1 MLGSAAAF
9 TLTGAVLLLRA
20 TANDGTSTLDMLRA
34 TLFVATTFWLV
45 LGGLN
50 GVIGALSPS
59 PPKVLGQ
66 APPRGMTAILVPVY
80 NEDPRTTFSRIAA
93 MQRSLDALGV
103 SHRFH
108 FAVLSDTR
116 SEVAAAEE
124 VVWFARLV
132 EELPETSRVFYRRRA
147 ENTGRKAGNIEDFV
161 QKSGGAY
168 DYALILDA
176 DSLMDGATIAEMA
189 RRMDADP
196 QLGLLQ
202 TVPQVIG
209 GESIFGRGMAFASSY
224 YGPAFSR
231 GVSALQGMEG
241 PYWGHNAIIR
251 MQAFAQSCGL
261 PALSGDPPF
270 GGHILSH
277 DYVEAALLARAGW
290 KVRLAVDLDG
300 SYEEGPENLVDY
312 AKRDR
317 RWCQGNLQHAR
328 LLRAPRLR
336 LWSRFIFLQGI
347 MAYLASPL
355 WLLLLIAGVAGT
367 AMPDRGW
374 SNPSSIDAWILAGA
388 VATWLILPK
397 LVVLVRNALSGVNR
411 NFGGTLR
418 VSVSVLAEIMLST
431 ALAPILL
438 CFQSRAV
445 LQILLGL
452 DGGWPATD
460 RASSR
465 LSLEEAFAAS
475 WWMMAAASLAVA
487 VVVVLAPA
495 TLPWLM
501 PVAVPAVLAPVL
513 ISLSS
518 RRSRSLRLFAAPV
531 ELSVPD
537 IIRDQRRLLAKWSSV
552 SIGPESDAVAP
563 RLGGSAHA

>member
-1 MLGSAAAF
+1 MLGLAAAF

-20 TANDGTSTLDMLRA
+20 TASDGTSTLDLLRA

-50 GVIGALSPS
+50 GVIGALCPS
-59 PPKVLGQ
+59 PRKVMGHV
-66 APPRGMTAILVPVY
+66 PPLGMTAILVPVY

-93 MQRSLDALGV
+93 MHRSLEALGV
-103 SHRFH
+103 SDRFH

-116 SEVAAAEE
+116 SEVAAAQE

-132 EELPETSRVFYRRRA
+132 EELSSTSRVFYRRR
-147 ENTGRKAGNIEDFV
+147 EHNTGRKAGNIEDFV

-209 GESIFGRGMAFASSY
+209 GESIFGRAMAFASSF
-224 YGPAFSR
+224 YGPAFAR
-231 GVSALQGMEG
+231 GVSALQGVEG

-355 WLLLLIAGVAGT
+355 WLLLLIAGFVGT

-374 SNPSSIDAWILAGA
+374 RNPSSIDGWILAGA
-388 VATWLILPK
+388 VAAWLILPK
-397 LVVLVRNALSGVNR
+397 LAVLARNALTGVNCS
-411 NFGGTLR
+411 FGGTLR
-418 VSVSVLAEIMLST
+418 AVVSVLAEIVLST
-431 ALAPILL
+431 SLAPILL

-445 LQILLGL
+445 LQIVLGL

-465 LSLEEAFAAS
+465 LSIEDAFAAS
-475 WWMMAAASLAVA
+475 WWMMAVASLAVA
-487 VVVVLAPA
+487 AVLGLAPS

-513 ISLSS
+513 IALSS
-518 RRSRSLRLFAAPV
+518 RRSRSLRFFASPV
-531 ELSVPD
+531 ELIVPE
-537 IIRDQRRLLAKWSSV
+537 IIRDQRRLLARWSSASV
-552 SIGPESDAVAP
+552 GPDSVAIATQ
-563 RLGGSAHA
+563 LGGSAHA

>member
-1 MLGSAAAF
+1 
-9 TLTGAVLLLRA
+9 
-20 TANDGTSTLDMLRA
+20 
-34 TLFVATTFWLV
+34 
-45 LGGLN
+45 
-50 GVIGALSPS
+50 
-59 PPKVLGQ
+59 
-66 APPRGMTAILVPVY
+66 
-80 NEDPRTTFSRIAA
+80 
-93 MQRSLDALGV
+93 
-103 SHRFH
+103 
-108 FAVLSDTR
+108 
-116 SEVAAAEE
+116 
-124 VVWFARLV
+124 
-132 EELPETSRVFYRRRA
+132 
-147 ENTGRKAGNIEDFV
+147 
-161 QKSGGAY
+161 
-168 DYALILDA
+168 
-176 DSLMDGATIAEMA
+176 
-189 RRMDADP
+189 
-196 QLGLLQ
+196 
-202 TVPQVIG
+202 
-209 GESIFGRGMAFASSY
+209 
-224 YGPAFSR
+224 
-231 GVSALQGMEG
+231 
-241 PYWGHNAIIR
+241 
-251 MQAFAQSCGL
+251 
-261 PALSGDPPF
+261 
-270 GGHILSH
+270 
-277 DYVEAALLARAGW
+277 
-290 KVRLAVDLDG
+290 
-300 SYEEGPENLVDY
+300 
-312 AKRDR
+312 
-317 RWCQGNLQHAR
+317 
-328 LLRAPRLR
+328 
-336 LWSRFIFLQGI
+336 
-347 MAYLASPL
+347 
-355 WLLLLIAGVAGT
+355 
-367 AMPDRGW
+367 MPDRGW

-537 IIRDQRRLLAKWSSV
+537 IIRDQRRLLAKWSAV
-552 SIGPESDAVAP
+552 SIGPDSSAVAP